1 MLLPL
6 LKNFILKFL
15 KIEDESKKNT
25 DLNGILAKYDF
36 FKLVERKLIH
46 PETN

>member
-15 KIEDESKKNT
+15 KIEDESKKNI
-25 DLNGILAKYDF
+25 DLNGILTKYDF
-36 FKLVERKLIH
+36 FKLVERKFIH